1 MSCFASNLSLMI
13 VNNYFQMISF
23 KKLYCIQD
31 YAYSHAISPI
41 HVSAFLL
48 EWREM
53 GNYSL
58 QAEGV
63 GLGTCNVQCVRT
75 ALAA

>member
-1 MSCFASNLSLMI
+1 MI

-31 YAYSHAISPI
+31 YAYSHAISLI
-41 HVSAFLL
+41 RVSAFLL

-53 GNYSL
+53 GN
-58 QAEGV
+58 
-63 GLGTCNVQCVRT
+63 
-75 ALAA
+75 